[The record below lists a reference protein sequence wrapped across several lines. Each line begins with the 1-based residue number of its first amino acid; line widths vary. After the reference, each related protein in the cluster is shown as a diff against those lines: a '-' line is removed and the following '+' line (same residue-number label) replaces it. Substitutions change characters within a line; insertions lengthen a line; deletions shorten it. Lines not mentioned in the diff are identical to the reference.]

1 MERRTEHPELER
13 IHRAEGIRLLL
24 RRELRHLPQR
34 LLAPIVGISRSSLRK
49 FLALSEPEP
58 RTWARLR
65 EWAQDR
71 PEPDVPPGALALALL
86 AAEFPS
92 PHRLRARKH
101 LAHVL
106 ARLFAEQNRQ
116 PPTWLVEE
124 MAEHRT
130 ESPG

>member
-1 MERRTEHPELER
+1 MEHRREYPELER
-13 IHRAEGIRLLL
+13 IQREEGVRRLL
-24 RRELRHLPQR
+24 RAALRHLPQR

-65 EWAQDR
+65 EWAEDR
-71 PEPDVPPGALALALL
+71 PEPAVPLGVLALAIL

-101 LAHVL
+101 LAHAL
-106 ARLFAEQNRQ
+106 AGLFAEQNRQ

-124 MAEHRT
+124 LADHGT
-130 ESPG
+130 ASPN